1 MSDIVGELARVAGAF
16 DQPTLTLLYRGHAK
30 VVIAMLR
37 SAFTRDNRTIS
48 TARLHAQVDTY
59 LDQLRIAGFTDL
71 PSGTGRD
78 LCMRWMRGQW
88 LVRSVEDD
96 GAEVYTLTSHAQ
108 DALNLVTNLTRER
121 ASLSEHRIAT
131 IVNAVRRF
139 NTEVNPDRGARVDI
153 LNSEI
158 ARLTRERDRLLEG
171 ADLPHVSADYMLE
184 GYGEL
189 LQLVAA
195 LPSDFARVQEAFT
208 ALRTQILASFRA
220 EDRHAGEVID
230 DYLRHT
236 DSLMTATAEGRAF
249 EGAFTLL
256 RDDELLLQLRE
267 DLSALLSHPMAEDI
281 LNDVDRRDLRGTV
294 GLIRRGIDAV
304 LAQRNRVT
312 ATLREYIQTHNTVR
326 DRELDNTL
334 RQLDGELARWM
345 TSAGPRTTVALPLL
359 PARLDVHH
367 LRERFHNPEDDAG
380 PPPLRDVTTQRP
392 DGLTLADLLAQGGPS
407 LDQLRAAVHDALSS
421 DEPLASL
428 GRLFDALDAPL
439 RRPVEIFGLLHLTT
453 NMDDFVPDEEHTEVY
468 RTLRPDGT
476 RRDFAVPVI
485 TPGPRSPDSPVTF
498 AEDPPGRAPRSE
510 PA

>member
-1 MSDIVGELARVAGAF
+1 MSDIVGDFARVTGAF
-16 DQPTLTLLYRGHAK
+16 DQPTLTLLYKGHAR
-30 VVIAMLR
+30 VVIAIFR
-37 SAFTRDNRTIS
+37 NAFTRDHRTIS

-71 PSGTGRD
+71 PSSSGRD
-78 LCMRWMRGQW
+78 LCLRWMRGQW

-96 GAEVYTLTSHAQ
+96 GTEVYTLTSHAQ
-108 DALNLVTNLTRER
+108 DALNLVTTLTRER

-131 IVNAVRRF
+131 IINAVRRF
-139 NTEVNPDRGARVDI
+139 NTEVNPDRSARVDI

-158 ARLTRERDRLLEG
+158 DRLTRERDRLLEG
-171 ADLPHVSADYMLE
+171 GDLPQVSADYMLE

-195 LPSDFARVQEAFT
+195 LPSDFARVEEAFT
-208 ALRTQILASFRA
+208 ALRAQILGSFRA

-230 DYLRHT
+230 DYLLRT

-256 RDDELLLQLRE
+256 RDDELLMQLRA
-267 DLSALLSHPMAEDI
+267 DLSALLTHPIAEDI
-281 LNDVDRRDLRGTV
+281 LNETDRRDLRGTV

-326 DRELDNTL
+326 DRELDSTL

-345 TSAGPRTTVALPLL
+345 TSAGPRSNIPLQLL

-367 LRERFHNPEDDAG
+367 LRERFHNPDDEVG
-380 PPPLRDVTTQRP
+380 PPPLRDVTTHRP
-392 DGLTLADLLAQGGPS
+392 DGLSLADLLAQGGPS
-407 LDQLRAAVHDALSS
+407 LDELRAAVHQALAS
-421 DEPLASL
+421 DEPMASL
-428 GRLFDALDAPL
+428 GRLFDTLDAPL

-453 NMDDFVPDEEHTEVY
+453 NMFDFSRDEEHSEVY
-468 RTLRPDGT
+468 RAIRPDGT
-476 RRDFAVPVI
+476 RRDLAVPVI
-485 TPGPRSPDSPVTF
+485 MPDQRPVDSPT
-498 AEDPPGRAPRSE
+498 ATADERPGKSRGAE